1 MRMKKGEG
9 KLRTEQKQG
18 FFFRQYRRIKLD
30 NYSIVVIIENGDN
43 GTANVSNVLLQ
54 K

>member
-9 KLRTEQKQG
+9 KLRSEHRQG
-18 FFFRQYRRIKLD
+18 FFLD
-30 NYSIVVIIENGDN
+30 NIEKIKQDSYSIVVIIENGDN
-43 GTANVSNVLLQ
+43 GTANISNVLLQ